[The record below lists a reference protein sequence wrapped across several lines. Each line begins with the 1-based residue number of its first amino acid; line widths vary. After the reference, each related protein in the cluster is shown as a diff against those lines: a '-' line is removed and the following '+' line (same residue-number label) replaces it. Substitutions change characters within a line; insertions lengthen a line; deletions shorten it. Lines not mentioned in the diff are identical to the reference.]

1 MPVKGII
8 ERNGDTVGRN
18 GGVLVEVRVSDWNAI
33 NGEIG
38 ARIVGN
44 AERETREESGEAG
57 VDGVVS
63 KVGEGEALRE
73 DMVREEQ
80 EGAEMGGGH
89 GGFGGDE
96 EGGGDGED

>member
-1 MPVKGII
+1 M
-8 ERNGDTVGRN
+8 GRN
-18 GGVLVEVRVSDWNAI
+18 SGVLVEVRVSDWDAI

-57 VDGVVS
+57 VDGVLS

-73 DMVREEQ
+73 DMVREEE